1 MCVVLQY
8 TTSVAFLEN
17 DTDDQIDLV
26 LKFRVRSRSLASC
39 RLLFFSAHMT
49 TSNEAKQVKE
59 K

>member
-1 MCVVLQY
+1 M
-8 TTSVAFLEN
+8 AFLEN

-39 RLLFFSAHMT
+39 RLLLFSAHMT